1 MNKLRELSFSL
12 EYLSDVIG
20 RALKSKIKKISV
32 EGQNIVIV
40 PVVKTN
46 VIFDIKAL
54 RRKVETVIVGGIGD
68 ISRALVSKEE
78 KNNNY
83 IIFAEGL
90 GLGQVLQT
98 EGVLVKKTFSNHIVE
113 IFECLGIEAA
123 RKSIIT
129 QVTETMKSH
138 GVNVNERHIDML
150 A

>member
-1 MNKLRELSFSL
+1 MKHRVEKLPLSKLLREVTEIHNQQGSCLQLFLNMNKLKELSFSL

-68 ISRALVSKEE
+68 ISRALVSKE
-78 KNNNY
+78 
-83 IIFAEGL
+83 
-90 GLGQVLQT
+90 
-98 EGVLVKKTFSNHIVE
+98 
-113 IFECLGIEAA
+113 
-123 RKSIIT
+123 
-129 QVTETMKSH
+129 
-138 GVNVNERHIDML
+138 
-150 A
+150 